1 MTVLAIDIGNTN
13 ITIGVFDNQN
23 LTAHWRLATDHERM
37 PDEYGIQILGLLT
50 NIGLSKSGLEGI
62 CLASVAPPVTGRVI
76 QACQEYC
83 SINPLVINH
92 RLKTGIS
99 ILYDNPDAVGADR
112 IADAV
117 AVKHLHGAPACVI
130 DFGTATTFNA
140 INRNNEYLGGAI
152 APGIGI
158 ALDALFTRTA
168 KLPRIELETPPS
180 VIGTNTVHAI
190 QAGMIFG
197 YVSLV
202 EGMVSRFKILLGAD
216 TKIIATGGLATI
228 ISSETEVIDIVSPWL
243 TLEGIKIIWDLNK
256 PS

>member
-13 ITIGVFDNQN
+13 ITIGVFENKN
-23 LTAHWRLATDHERM
+23 MTAHWRLATDHERM

-50 NIGLSKSGLEGI
+50 NIGLTKSDLEGI

-83 SINPLVINH
+83 SINPLIVNH
-92 RLKTGIS
+92 RLETGIS

-140 INRNNEYLGGAI
+140 INRSNEYLGGAI

-202 EGMVSRFKILLGAD
+202 EGMVSRFKEHLGAD

-228 ISSETEVIDIVSPWL
+228 ISSETDVIDIVSPWL

>member
-13 ITIGVFDNQN
+13 ITIGVFENKN
-23 LTAHWRLATDHERM
+23 MTAHWRLATDHERM

-50 NIGLSKSGLEGI
+50 NIGLSKSDLEGI

-83 SINPLVINH
+83 SINPLIVNH
-92 RLKTGIS
+92 RLETGIS

-202 EGMVSRFKILLGAD
+202 EGMVSRFKEHLGAD

-228 ISSETEVIDIVSPWL
+228 ISSETDVIDIVSPWL